1 MCVGLF
7 FESNDWCRGFID
19 GVNLDSFVYVY
30 YFDYGNSELLF
41 CLKVCFF
48 ELCFQYLCLM
58 VLRCLFI
65 GVFFVY
71 LNSWFYNVKEVF
83 LF

>member
-41 CLKVCFF
+41 CLKVRFF
-48 ELCFQYLCLM
+48 ELRF
-58 VLRCLFI
+58 
-65 GVFFVY
+65 
-71 LNSWFYNVKEVF
+71 
-83 LF
+83 